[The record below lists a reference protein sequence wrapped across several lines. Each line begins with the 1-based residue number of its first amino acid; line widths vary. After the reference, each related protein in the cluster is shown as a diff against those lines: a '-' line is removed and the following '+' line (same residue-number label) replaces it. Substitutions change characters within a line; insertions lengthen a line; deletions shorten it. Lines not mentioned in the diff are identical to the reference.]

1 MKYFLVAGE
10 ATGDLHASHLMQAL
24 RQQDPEAEFCFF
36 GGSYMQSVGGKMLRH
51 YKTLA
56 YMGFIPVLLHARTI
70 LQGLAQRRFPLSCC
84 KVLGIF
90 SNICQ

>member
-10 ATGDLHASHLMQAL
+10 ASGDLHASHLMQAL

-56 YMGFIPVLLHARTI
+56 YMGFIPVLL
-70 LQGLAQRRFPLSCC
+70 QGGHPHLATRCSHPRGLCGVQSQSSPLC
-84 KVLGIF
+84 
-90 SNICQ
+90 